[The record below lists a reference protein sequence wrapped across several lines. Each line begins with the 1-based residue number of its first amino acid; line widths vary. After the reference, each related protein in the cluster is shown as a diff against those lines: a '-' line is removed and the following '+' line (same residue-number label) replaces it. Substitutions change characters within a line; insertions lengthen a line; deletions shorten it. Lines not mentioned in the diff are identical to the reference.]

1 MEEKLESSSFLSLLG
16 ADSGLTLINTDA
28 LVRKTELQQRKLQCK
43 EQEIEELKERLEH
56 LEDVVEKY
64 ASQLESLQKT
74 NEPSQTNWTKNL
86 IEENGVM
93 RERLD
98 LLFGEKQQLAKECSM
113 LECCLEDMEQ
123 ELTMLKERMD
133 QLKKNRFEISFQE
146 LQESC
151 QFIKD
156 LEDENIRMKEETKL
170 LSVENEELAN
180 ECLALAQGM
189 EAKTKEVMILEERI
203 ESLESRRQDLE
214 ESKKDGMNE
223 EEYVKLKEEIKL
235 LSVENEEL
243 ANECLVLAQSMEAK
257 AKEVMVLEE
266 RIKSL
271 ESESQDQEESKK
283 DGMNEEEYVKLKEEK
298 KLLSVENEEL
308 ANECLVLAQS
318 MEAKTKE
325 VMILEERIKSLESE
339 SQDLEEGKKDGMNE
353 EVIVSDGEEVE
364 TQSNQEGMKQDS
376 DGEFIVVDD
385 ESEDGVDVSDG
396 KLTFKEHDDNGTMQ
410 QQSEEP
416 MAVGKILPGRM
427 TNIQQYFDQVAELQ
441 LLKGFLSKIGSHFKI
456 DNGIA
461 LQKVLDHIEIKIVD
475 LIDEKKHLDEETNEL
490 RSLVEFLEFERKFT
504 LEDFK
509 ESEEKNVELQ
519 NKLQQAV
526 KNEIDAQSQLEAWSN
541 CCGKLYKII
550 KSNEGKEKGESSMQ
564 RGNARATELARRKR
578 FRQKYKMINANL
590 KAYKAKSARI
600 RRCMDAL
607 AGKNLELELKADL
620 LQADNEHIIRER
632 DEFEK
637 AYKEEMQADIR
648 MQHDLEEYKE
658 QAKKLNIFR
667 SALKDHRKEID
678 ALRLE
683 RCFVLDELNM
693 ERQLHEDIERKFQM
707 ALIGKELI
715 QRRLQ
720 QESEKCKDV
729 ERKLSEVETEKTK
742 LQEQFD
748 KDWRTVTEDLF
759 VLRET
764 NNETVKDLDGEMKI
778 RLVYERKLEE
788 YFAEKQRLE
797 KCLEDEVKRNLEAE
811 NIISALHQIVEK
823 RSEKPKRSRLSRL
836 FRRGSD

>member
-43 EQEIEELKERLEH
+43 DKEIEELKERLEH

-64 ASQLESLQKT
+64 ASQLESLKKT

-113 LECCLEDMEQ
+113 LECCLEDKEQ

-146 LQESC
+146 LQANYP
-151 QFIKD
+151 FIKD
-156 LEDENIRMKEETKL
+156 LEVENI
-170 LSVENEELAN
+170 
-180 ECLALAQGM
+180 
-189 EAKTKEVMILEERI
+189 
-203 ESLESRRQDLE
+203 
-214 ESKKDGMNE
+214 
-223 EEYVKLKEEIKL
+223 KLKDETKL

-243 ANECLVLAQSMEAK
+243 ANECLVLAQGMEAK
-257 AKEVMVLEE
+257 TKEVMILEE

-283 DGMNEEEYVKLKEEK
+283 DGMNEEEYVKLKDET

-308 ANECLVLAQS
+308 ANECLVLAQGI
-318 MEAKTKE
+318 ETKAKK

-339 SQDLEEGKKDGMNE
+339 TNHLQESERNDMKEELA
-353 EVIVSDGEEVE
+353 SDSEGSE
-364 TQSNQEGMKQDS
+364 TQSIQEGMEKDS

-385 ESEDGVDVSDG
+385 ESEGDDDTSAG
-396 KLTFKEHDDNGTMQ
+396 KLSLKKKDDNTRMQ
-410 QQSEEP
+410 QQPEEY

-456 DNGIA
+456 DDGNG

-475 LIDEKKHLDEETNEL
+475 LIDEKKHLDEETKEL
-490 RSLVEFLEFERKFT
+490 KSLVEFLEFERKFT

-509 ESEEKNVELQ
+509 ESEEKNIELQ

-526 KNEIDAQSQLEAWSN
+526 KKEIDAQSQLEAWSN

-578 FRQKYKMINANL
+578 FRQKYKIINANL
-590 KAYKAKSARI
+590 KACKAKSAGI

-607 AGKNLELELKADL
+607 AGRNLELELKADL

-632 DEFEK
+632 DIFEK
-637 AYKEEMQADIR
+637 AYKEEMQANIR

-658 QAKKLNIFR
+658 QTKKLNIFR
-667 SALKDHRKEID
+667 SALKEHRKEID
-678 ALRLE
+678 AFRLE
-683 RCFVLDELNM
+683 RCFVLDALNM

-748 KDWRTVTEDLF
+748 KDLRTVVGDL
-759 VLRET
+759 VGLREK

-788 YFAEKQRLE
+788 YFGEKQRLE

>member
-43 EQEIEELKERLEH
+43 DKEIEELQERLEH
-56 LEDVVEKY
+56 LEYVVEKY
-64 ASQLESLQKT
+64 ASQLESLKKT
-74 NEPSQTNWTKNL
+74 NEPPQTNWTKNL
-86 IEENGVM
+86 IEENGAM

-113 LECCLEDMEQ
+113 LECCLEDKEQ

-151 QFIKD
+151 PFIKD
-156 LEDENIRMKEETKL
+156 LEDENIKLKEETKL

-180 ECLALAQGM
+180 ECLVLAQG
-189 EAKTKEVMILEERI
+189 
-203 ESLESRRQDLE
+203 
-214 ESKKDGMNE
+214 
-223 EEYVKLKEEIKL
+223 
-235 LSVENEEL
+235 
-243 ANECLVLAQSMEAK
+243 MEAK

-266 RIKSL
+266 RIKTL
-271 ESESQDQEESKK
+271 ENGSQDQEESKK
-283 DGMNEEEYVKLKEEK
+283 YGINEEEYVELKEEK
-298 KLLSVENEEL
+298 TLLSVENEEL
-308 ANECLVLAQS
+308 SNECLILAEG
-318 MEAKTKE
+318 MEAKTKK
-325 VMILEERIKSLESE
+325 VMVLEKRIKSFESE
-339 SQDLEEGKKDGMNE
+339 SQDLEEGERKDMKE
-353 EVIVSDGEEVE
+353 ELASDGEGSEI
-364 TQSNQEGMKQDS
+364 QSIQEGMEKDS

-385 ESEDGVDVSDG
+385 ESEGDDDTSAG
-396 KLTFKEHDDNGTMQ
+396 KLSLKENDDNARMQ
-410 QQSEEP
+410 QQPEEY
-416 MAVGKILPGRM
+416 MTVGKILPGRM

-456 DNGIA
+456 DTGIA

-475 LIDEKKHLDEETNEL
+475 LIDEKRHLDEETKEL
-490 RSLVEFLEFERKFT
+490 KSLVEFLEFEGKFT

-509 ESEEKNVELQ
+509 ESEEKNIVLQ
-519 NKLQQAV
+519 NKLQQTV

-564 RGNARATELARRKR
+564 RGNARAAELARRRR

-590 KAYKAKSARI
+590 KAYKAKSAGI

-607 AGKNLELELKADL
+607 AGKNLDLELKADL

-637 AYKEEMQADIR
+637 AYKEEMQANIR

-667 SALKDHRKEID
+667 SALKEHRKEID
-678 ALRLE
+678 AFRLE
-683 RCFVLDELNM
+683 RCFALDELNM
-693 ERQLHEDIERKFQM
+693 ERQLHEDFERKFQM

-748 KDWRTVTEDLF
+748 KDLRTVTGDLV
-759 VLRET
+759 VLREK

-811 NIISALHQIVEK
+811 NIISALHQIMEK
-823 RSEKPKRSRLSRL
+823 KSEKPKRSRLSRL

>member
-1 MEEKLESSSFLSLLG
+1 MNIKL
-16 ADSGLTLINTDA
+16 
-28 LVRKTELQQRKLQCK
+28 
-43 EQEIEELKERLEH
+43 
-56 LEDVVEKY
+56 
-64 ASQLESLQKT
+64 
-74 NEPSQTNWTKNL
+74 
-86 IEENGVM
+86 
-93 RERLD
+93 
-98 LLFGEKQQLAKECSM
+98 
-113 LECCLEDMEQ
+113 
-123 ELTMLKERMD
+123 
-133 QLKKNRFEISFQE
+133 
-146 LQESC
+146 
-151 QFIKD
+151 
-156 LEDENIRMKEETKL
+156 KEETKL

-180 ECLALAQGM
+180 ECLVLAQGM
-189 EAKTKEVMILEERI
+189 EAKEK
-203 ESLESRRQDLE
+203 Q
-214 ESKKDGMNE
+214 
-223 EEYVKLKEEIKL
+223 
-235 LSVENEEL
+235 
-243 ANECLVLAQSMEAK
+243 
-257 AKEVMVLEE
+257 VMVLEE

-271 ESESQDQEESKK
+271 ESGSQDRELSKK
-283 DGMNEEEYVKLKEEK
+283 NGINEEEYVKLKEEA
-298 KLLSVENEEL
+298 KLLLVENEEL
-308 ANECLVLAQS
+308 ANECLILAQG
-318 MEAKTKE
+318 MAAKEKE
-325 VMILEERIKSLESE
+325 VMVLEERIKSFESGK
-339 SQDLEEGKKDGMNE
+339 QDLEEGEREDMSEKETASGSE
-353 EVIVSDGEEVE
+353 EAKMQNI
-364 TQSNQEGMKQDS
+364 QEGKKEDS

-385 ESEDGVDVSDG
+385 ENEDGVDVSDE
-396 KLTFKEHDDNGTMQ
+396 KLSFKEHDENGRMQ
-410 QQSEEP
+410 QQSEEY

-427 TNIQQYFDQVAELQ
+427 TNIQQYFDEIAELQ

-475 LIDEKKHLDEETNEL
+475 LIDEKKHLDEETKEL

-504 LEDFK
+504 LENFK

-519 NKLQQAV
+519 SKLQQAV
-526 KNEIDAQSQLEAWSN
+526 KKEIDAQSQLEAWSN

-550 KSNEGKEKGESSMQ
+550 KSNEGKEKCESSMQ
-564 RGNARATELARRKR
+564 RGNARTAELARRKR
-578 FRQKYKMINANL
+578 FLQKYKMINADL
-590 KAYKAKSARI
+590 KAYKAKSAGI

-607 AGKNLELELKADL
+607 AGKNLEMELKADL

-637 AYKEEMQADIR
+637 AFKEEMQANIR

-658 QAKKLNIFR
+658 QTKKLNIFR
-667 SALKDHRKEID
+667 SALKEHRKEID
-678 ALRLE
+678 AFRLE
-683 RCFVLDELNM
+683 RCFALDELNM
-693 ERQLHEDIERKFQM
+693 ERQLHEDFERKFQM

-748 KDWRTVTEDLF
+748 KDLRTVTGDLV
-759 VLRET
+759 VLREK

-823 RSEKPKRSRLSRL
+823 RSEKPKRNRLSRF

>member
-43 EQEIEELKERLEH
+43 DKEIEELQERLEH
-56 LEDVVEKY
+56 LENVVEKY
-64 ASQLESLQKT
+64 ASQLESLKKT
-74 NEPSQTNWTKNL
+74 NEPPQTNWTKNL

-113 LECCLEDMEQ
+113 LKCCLEDKEQ
-123 ELTMLKERMD
+123 ELAVLKEKID
-133 QLKKNRFEISFQE
+133 QLKNSKMAFQE
-146 LQESC
+146 LQENC
-151 QFIKD
+151 LLAND
-156 LEDENIRMKEETKL
+156 LQEENIRLKEETKM
-170 LSVENEELAN
+170 LSIENEELAN
-180 ECLALAQGM
+180 ECLIIAEGM
-189 EAKTKEVMILEERI
+189 DAKAKEVMVLEERI
-203 ESLESRRQDLE
+203 KSLESGNQDQE
-214 ESKKDGMNE
+214 ENKKDGMNE
-223 EEYVKLKEEIKL
+223 EEYVNLKEEIKL

-243 ANECLVLAQSMEAK
+243 SNECLILAEGMEAK
-257 AKEVMVLEE
+257 TKEVMVLEE

-271 ESESQDQEESKK
+271 ESESQDLEEGEREDMS
-283 DGMNEEEYVKLKEEK
+283 EKETAFGSE
-298 KLLSVENEEL
+298 
-308 ANECLVLAQS
+308 
-318 MEAKTKE
+318 EAKTQN
-325 VMILEERIKSLESE
+325 I
-339 SQDLEEGKKDGMNE
+339 QEGKKE
-353 EVIVSDGEEVE
+353 
-364 TQSNQEGMKQDS
+364 DS

-385 ESEDGVDVSDG
+385 ENEDGVDVSDG
-396 KLTFKEHDDNGTMQ
+396 NLSFKEHDENGRMQ
-410 QQSEEP
+410 QQSEEHI
-416 MAVGKILPGRM
+416 AVGKILPGRM

-456 DNGIA
+456 DDGIA
-461 LQKVLDHIEIKIVD
+461 LQNVLDHVEIKIVD
-475 LIDEKKHLDEETNEL
+475 LIDEKKHLDEKTKEL

-509 ESEEKNVELQ
+509 ESEEKNIVLQ

-526 KNEIDAQSQLEAWSN
+526 KKEIDAQSQLEAWSN

-564 RGNARATELARRKR
+564 RGNARAAELARRRR

-590 KAYKAKSARI
+590 KAYKAKSAGI

-607 AGKNLELELKADL
+607 AGKNLELELEADL
-620 LQADNEHIIRER
+620 LQTDNEHITRER
-632 DEFEK
+632 DQFEK
-637 AYKEEMQADIR
+637 AYKEEMQANIQ

-658 QAKKLNIFR
+658 QTKKLNIFR
-667 SALKDHRKEID
+667 SALKEHRKEID
-678 ALRLE
+678 AFRLE

-693 ERQLHEDIERKFQM
+693 ERQLHEDFERKFQM

-715 QRRLQ
+715 QKRLQ

-748 KDWRTVTEDLF
+748 KDLRTVTGDLV
-759 VLRET
+759 VLREK
-764 NNETVKDLDGEMKI
+764 NNEIFKDLDGEMKI

-823 RSEKPKRSRLSRL
+823 RSEKPKRSRLSRF
-836 FRRGSD
+836 FRCGSN

>member
-28 LVRKTELQQRKLQCK
+28 LVRKTELQQQKLQCK
-43 EQEIEELKERLEH
+43 DKEIEELKERLEH
-56 LEDVVEKY
+56 LEDVVEKDS
-64 ASQLESLQKT
+64 SQLESLKMK
-74 NEPSQTNWTKNL
+74 NEPPQTNWTKNL

-98 LLFGEKQQLAKECSM
+98 LLFDEKQQLAKECSM
-113 LECCLEDMEQ
+113 LECCLEDKEQ
-123 ELTMLKERMD
+123 ELAMLKEKID

-146 LQESC
+146 LQENC
-151 QFIKD
+151 PFIKD
-156 LEDENIRMKEETKL
+156 LEDENIRLKEETKL

-180 ECLALAQGM
+180 ECLVLAQGM
-189 EAKTKEVMILEERI
+189 EAK
-203 ESLESRRQDLE
+203 
-214 ESKKDGMNE
+214 
-223 EEYVKLKEEIKL
+223 
-235 LSVENEEL
+235 
-243 ANECLVLAQSMEAK
+243 
-257 AKEVMVLEE
+257 
-266 RIKSL
+266 
-271 ESESQDQEESKK
+271 
-283 DGMNEEEYVKLKEEK
+283 EK
-298 KLLSVENEEL
+298 
-308 ANECLVLAQS
+308 Q
-318 MEAKTKE
+318 

-475 LIDEKKHLDEETNEL
+475 LIDEKKHLDEETKEL
-490 RSLVEFLEFERKFT
+490 RSLVEFLEFEGKFT

-509 ESEEKNVELQ
+509 ESEEKNIELQ
-519 NKLQQAV
+519 SKLQQAV
-526 KNEIDAQSQLEAWSN
+526 KKEIDAQSQLEAWSN

-550 KSNEGKEKGESSMQ
+550 KSNEGKEKCESSMQ
-564 RGNARATELARRKR
+564 RGNARTAELARRKR
-578 FRQKYKMINANL
+578 FLQKYKMINANL
-590 KAYKAKSARI
+590 KAYKAKSAGI

-632 DEFEK
+632 DEFET
-637 AYKEEMQADIR
+637 AYKEEMQANIR

-658 QAKKLNIFR
+658 QAKKLNTFR
-667 SALKDHRKEID
+667 SALKEHRKEID
-678 ALRLE
+678 AFRLE
-683 RCFVLDELNM
+683 RCFVLDELDM